1 MNDNLQQ
8 ITFILEIVIAI
19 IIVAVIVAAAVYA
32 IMKLKIS
39 KLQKENNDDQIESNS
54 KNQKSKQPSGTPG
67 YSKHSIF
74 NFMEFDRIE
83 DNMIVQKNG
92 KRFLMVLECQGV
104 NYDLM
109 SDMEKTGVEEGFVQ
123 FLNTL
128 RYPIQ
133 LYVQTR
139 TINLEKSIANYKT
152 RLKDVE
158 DKLNRMELEYSR
170 NQEKGVFTKEEQDK
184 AFYDLVKQRNLYE
197 YSKDIIYNTEQMNKN
212 RNVLN
217 KKYYIIIP
225 YYSEEAQNDN
235 LDKEEI
241 QGLAFSEL
249 YTRAQSIA
257 RALSSTGVTG
267 KILSSVDLVDFLY
280 VAYNRDES
288 ETYGIDTAMKAG
300 YDELYS
306 TAPDVLD
313 KKKQELEQRIEEQ
326 AVADANNRIRIA
338 TQKEQEIKD
347 MVDSMDDIISQKVK
361 ELLEDNKDYIG
372 EDVANIAL
380 EDMEREEKEKE
391 EGKTKNVG
399 TKKKTKRTRKE
410 AGVQ

>member
-8 ITFILEIVIAI
+8 ITFILEIVMAI
-19 IIVAVIVAAAVYA
+19 IIVAVIVATAVY
-32 IMKLKIS
+32 IVMKVRIS
-39 KLQKENNDDQIESNS
+39 KLQKASSDKIEGDINER
-54 KNQKSKQPSGTPG
+54 KSKKSGGIAG
-67 YSKHSIF
+67 YNKQSIF
-74 NFMEFDRIE
+74 DFMEFDRVE
-83 DNMIVQKNG
+83 DNMIVQKNE

-139 TINLEKSIANYKT
+139 TINLEKSIENYKA
-152 RLKDVE
+152 RLKEVE
-158 DKLNRMELEYSR
+158 DKLNKMEIEYSR
-170 NQEKGVFTKEEQDK
+170 NKEKGVYSKEEQEK
-184 AFYDLVKQRNLYE
+184 AFYEMIKQRNLYE

-217 KKYYIIIP
+217 KKYYVIIP

-241 QGLAFSEL
+241 KGMAFSEL
-249 YTRAQSIA
+249 YTRSQAIA

-267 KILSSVDLVDFLY
+267 KILTSVDLVDFLY

-326 AVADANNRIRIA
+326 AVAEANNRIRMA
-338 TQKEQEIKD
+338 TQKEQEIKE
-347 MVDSMDDIISQKVK
+347 MVDNMDDIITQKVK
-361 ELLEDNKDYIG
+361 ELLEDNKNYIG
-372 EDVANIAL
+372 ENVANIAI
-380 EDMEREEKEKE
+380 EDLEREEKEKK

-399 TKKKTKRTRKE
+399 TKKKTKRVRKE

>member
-8 ITFILEIVIAI
+8 ITFILEIVMAI
-19 IIVAVIVAAAVYA
+19 IIVAVIVATAVY
-32 IMKLKIS
+32 IVMKVRIS
-39 KLQKENNDDQIESNS
+39 KLQKASSDKIEGDINER
-54 KNQKSKQPSGTPG
+54 KSKKSGGIAG
-67 YSKHSIF
+67 YNKQSIF
-74 NFMEFDRIE
+74 DFMEFDRVE
-83 DNMIVQKNG
+83 DNMIVQKNE

-139 TINLEKSIANYKT
+139 TINLEKSIENYKA
-152 RLKDVE
+152 RLKEVE
-158 DKLNRMELEYSR
+158 DKLNKMEIEYSR
-170 NQEKGVFTKEEQDK
+170 NKEKGVYSKEEQEK
-184 AFYDLVKQRNLYE
+184 AFYEMIKQRNLYE

-217 KKYYIIIP
+217 KKYYVIIP

-241 QGLAFSEL
+241 KGMAFSEL
-249 YTRAQSIA
+249 YTRSQAIA

-267 KILSSVDLVDFLY
+267 KILTSVDLVDFLY

-288 ETYGIDTAMKAG
+288 ETYGIDVATKAG

-306 TAPDVLD
+306 TAPDVFE
-313 KKKQELEQRIEEQ
+313 KKKQELEKRIEEQ
-326 AVADANNRIRIA
+326 AVAEANNRIRMA
-338 TQKEQEIKD
+338 TQKEQEIKE
-347 MVDSMDDIISQKVK
+347 MVDNMDDIITQKVK
-361 ELLEDNKDYIG
+361 ELLEDNKNYIG
-372 EDVANIAL
+372 ENVANIAI
-380 EDMEREEKEKE
+380 EDLEREEKEKK

-399 TKKKTKRTRKE
+399 TKKKTKRVRKE

>member
-8 ITFILEIVIAI
+8 ITFILEIVMAI
-19 IIVAVIVAAAVYA
+19 IIVAVIVATAVY
-32 IMKLKIS
+32 IVMKVRIS
-39 KLQKENNDDQIESNS
+39 KLQKASSDKIEGDINER
-54 KNQKSKQPSGTPG
+54 KSKKSGGIAG
-67 YSKHSIF
+67 YNKQSIF
-74 NFMEFDRIE
+74 DFMEFDRVE
-83 DNMIVQKNG
+83 DNMIVQKNE

-170 NQEKGVFTKEEQDK
+170 NQEKGVYTKEEQDK

-326 AVADANNRIRIA
+326 AVAEANNRIRMA
-338 TQKEQEIKD
+338 TQKEQEIKE
-347 MVDSMDDIISQKVK
+347 MVDNMDDIITQKVK
-361 ELLEDNKDYIG
+361 ELLEDNKNYIG
-372 EDVANIAL
+372 ENVANIAI
-380 EDMEREEKEKE
+380 EDLEREEKEKK

-399 TKKKTKRTRKE
+399 TKKKTKRVRKE

>member
-1 MNDNLQQ
+1 MNDNIQQ

-19 IIVAVIVAAAVYA
+19 IIVAVIVAAAVYI

-39 KLQKENNDDQIESNS
+39 KLQKENDGDQIESNT
-54 KNQKSKQPSGTPG
+54 KNQKSKQPSGSSG
-67 YSKHSIF
+67 YNKHSIME
-74 NFMEFDRIE
+74 FMEFDRIE

-139 TINLEKSIANYKT
+139 TINLEKSIENYKA
-152 RLKDVE
+152 RLKEVE

-170 NQEKGVFTKEEQDK
+170 NVEKGLYSREEQDK
-184 AFYDLVKQRNLYE
+184 AFYELVKQRNLYE

-249 YTRAQSIA
+249 YTRAQTIS
-257 RALSSTGVTG
+257 RALSSTGVVG
-267 KILSSVDLVDFLY
+267 KILTSVELVDFLY

-288 ETYGIDTAMKAG
+288 ETYGIETATKAG

-313 KKKQELEQRIEEQ
+313 KKKHELEQRIEEQ

>member
-1 MNDNLQQ
+1 MNMDLQQ
-8 ITFILEIVIAI
+8 FTLIIEIIIAI
-19 IIVAVIVAAAVYA
+19 IIVAIIVAAGVY
-32 IMKLKIS
+32 IMMKMKIS
-39 KLQKENNDDQIESNS
+39 KMQKENDGEIEEKKENNS
-54 KNQKSKQPSGTPG
+54 PNGKPYNKQ
-67 YSKHSIF
+67 SIF
-74 NFMEFDRIE
+74 NFMEFDKIE

-92 KRFLMVLECQGV
+92 KRYLMVLECQGV

-139 TINLEKSIANYKT
+139 TINLEKSIRNYKE
-152 RLKDVE
+152 RLKLVE
-158 DKLNRMELEYSR
+158 DNLNKLELQYSK
-170 NQEKGVFTKEEQDK
+170 NKEKGVYSKEEQEK
-184 AFYDLVKQRNLYE
+184 AFYELVKQRNLYE

-241 QGLAFSEL
+241 KGLAFSEL
-249 YTRAQSIA
+249 YTRSQSIA
-257 RALSSTGVTG
+257 RALSSTGVIG
-267 KILSSVDLVDFLY
+267 KILSSVELVDFLY

-288 ETYGIDTAMKAG
+288 ETYGVETAMKAG

-306 TAPDVLD
+306 TAPDVLE
-313 KKKQELEQRIEEQ
+313 KKKEELERHIEEL
-326 AVADANNRIRIA
+326 AVAEANNRIRIA
-338 TQKEQEIKD
+338 TQKEQEIKE
-347 MVDSMDDIISQKVK
+347 MVDNMDDIITQKVK
-361 ELLEDNKDYIG
+361 ELLEDNKEYIG
-372 EDVANIAL
+372 VDVANLAI
-380 EDMEREEKEKE
+380 EDIEREEKEE
-391 EGKTKNVG
+391 KTKNVG

-410 AGVQ
+410 AGV

>member
-1 MNDNLQQ
+1 MSMDLQQ
-8 ITFILEIVIAI
+8 FTLIIEIIIAI
-19 IIVAVIVAAAVYA
+19 IIVAIIVAAGVY
-32 IMKLKIS
+32 IMMKMKIS
-39 KLQKENNDDQIESNS
+39 KMQKENDGEIEEKKENNS
-54 KNQKSKQPSGTPG
+54 PNGKPYNKQ
-67 YSKHSIF
+67 SIF
-74 NFMEFDRIE
+74 NFMEFDKIE

-92 KRFLMVLECQGV
+92 KRYLMVLECQGV

-139 TINLEKSIANYKT
+139 TINLEKSIRNYKE
-152 RLKDVE
+152 RLKLVE
-158 DKLNRMELEYSR
+158 DNLNKLELQYSK
-170 NQEKGVFTKEEQDK
+170 NKEKGVYSKEEQEK
-184 AFYDLVKQRNLYE
+184 AFYELVKQRNLYE

-241 QGLAFSEL
+241 KGLAFSEL
-249 YTRAQSIA
+249 YTRSQSIA
-257 RALSSTGVTG
+257 RALSSTGVIG
-267 KILSSVDLVDFLY
+267 KILSSVELVDFLY

-288 ETYGIDTAMKAG
+288 ETYGVETAMKAG

-306 TAPDVLD
+306 TAPDVLE
-313 KKKQELEQRIEEQ
+313 KKKEELERHIEDL
-326 AVADANNRIRIA
+326 AVAEANNRIRIA
-338 TQKEQEIKD
+338 TQKEQEIKE
-347 MVDSMDDIISQKVK
+347 MVDNMDDIITQKVK
-361 ELLEDNKDYIG
+361 ELLEDNKEYIG
-372 EDVANIAL
+372 VDIANLAIEDI
-380 EDMEREEKEKE
+380 EREEKEE
-391 EGKTKNVG
+391 KTKNVG

-410 AGVQ
+410 AGV

>member
-1 MNDNLQQ
+1 MNDNIQQ

-19 IIVAVIVAAAVYA
+19 IIVAVIVAAAVYI

-39 KLQKENNDDQIESNS
+39 KLQKENDGDQIESNT
-54 KNQKSKQPSGTPG
+54 KNQKSKQPSGSSG
-67 YSKHSIF
+67 YNKHSIME
-74 NFMEFDRIE
+74 FMEFDRIE

-139 TINLEKSIANYKT
+139 TINLEKSIENYKA
-152 RLKDVE
+152 RLKEVE

-170 NQEKGVFTKEEQDK
+170 NVEKGLYSREEQDK
-184 AFYDLVKQRNLYE
+184 AFYELVKQRNLYE

-241 QGLAFSEL
+241 KGLAFSEL
-249 YTRAQSIA
+249 YTRAQTIA
-257 RALSSTGVTG
+257 RALSSTGVVG
-267 KILSSVDLVDFLY
+267 KILTSVELVDFLY

-288 ETYGIDTAMKAG
+288 ETYGIETATKAG

-313 KKKQELEQRIEEQ
+313 KKKRELEQRIEEQ

-380 EDMEREEKEKE
+380 EDIEREEKEKE

>member
-19 IIVAVIVAAAVYA
+19 IIVAVIVATAVY
-32 IMKLKIS
+32 IVMKVRIS
-39 KLQKENNDDQIESNS
+39 KLQKASSDKIEGDINER
-54 KNQKSKQPSGTPG
+54 KSKKSGGIAG
-67 YSKHSIF
+67 YNKQSIF
-74 NFMEFDRIE
+74 DFMEFDRVE
-83 DNMIVQKNG
+83 DNMIVQKNE

-139 TINLEKSIANYKT
+139 TINLEKSIENYKA
-152 RLKDVE
+152 RLKEVE
-158 DKLNRMELEYSR
+158 DKLNKMEIEYSR
-170 NQEKGVFTKEEQDK
+170 NKEKGVYSKEEQEK
-184 AFYDLVKQRNLYE
+184 AFYEMIKQRNLYE

-217 KKYYIIIP
+217 KKYYVIIP

-241 QGLAFSEL
+241 KGMAFSEL
-249 YTRAQSIA
+249 YTRSQAIA

-267 KILSSVDLVDFLY
+267 KILTSVDLVDFLY

-288 ETYGIDTAMKAG
+288 ETYGIDVATKAG

-306 TAPDVLD
+306 TAPDVFE
-313 KKKQELEQRIEEQ
+313 KKKQELEKRIEEQ
-326 AVADANNRIRIA
+326 AVAEANNRIRMA
-338 TQKEQEIKD
+338 TQKEQEIKE
-347 MVDSMDDIISQKVK
+347 MVDNMDDIITQKVK
-361 ELLEDNKDYIG
+361 ELLEDNKNYIG
-372 EDVANIAL
+372 ENVANIAI
-380 EDMEREEKEKE
+380 EDLEREEKEKK

-399 TKKKTKRTRKE
+399 TKKKTKRVRKE

>member
-1 MNDNLQQ
+1 MNDNIQQ

-19 IIVAVIVAAAVYA
+19 IIVAVIVAAAVYI

-39 KLQKENNDDQIESNS
+39 KLQKENDGDQIESNT
-54 KNQKSKQPSGTPG
+54 KNQKSKQPSGSSG
-67 YSKHSIF
+67 YNKHSIME
-74 NFMEFDRIE
+74 FMEFDRIE

-133 LYVQTR
+133 LYLQTR
-139 TINLEKSIANYKT
+139 TINLEKSIENYKA
-152 RLKDVE
+152 RLKEVE

-170 NQEKGVFTKEEQDK
+170 NVEKGLYSREEQDK
-184 AFYDLVKQRNLYE
+184 AFYELVKQRNLYE

-235 LDKEEI
+235 LDREEI

-249 YTRAQSIA
+249 YTRAQTIS
-257 RALSSTGVTG
+257 RALSSTGVVG
-267 KILSSVDLVDFLY
+267 KILTSVELVDFLY

-288 ETYGIDTAMKAG
+288 ETYGIETATKAG

-313 KKKQELEQRIEEQ
+313 KKKHELEQRIEEQ

>member
-8 ITFILEIVIAI
+8 ITFILEIVMAI
-19 IIVAVIVAAAVYA
+19 IIVAVIVATAVY
-32 IMKLKIS
+32 IVMKVRIS
-39 KLQKENNDDQIESNS
+39 KLQKASSDKIEGDINER
-54 KNQKSKQPSGTPG
+54 KSKKSGGIAG
-67 YSKHSIF
+67 YNKQSIF
-74 NFMEFDRIE
+74 DFMEFDRVE

-139 TINLEKSIANYKT
+139 TINLEKSIENYKA
-152 RLKDVE
+152 RLKEVE
-158 DKLNRMELEYSR
+158 DKLNKMEIEYSR
-170 NQEKGVFTKEEQDK
+170 NKEKGVYSKEEQEK
-184 AFYDLVKQRNLYE
+184 AFYEMIKQRNLYE

-217 KKYYIIIP
+217 KKYYVIIP

-241 QGLAFSEL
+241 KGMAFSEL
-249 YTRAQSIA
+249 YTRSQAIA

-267 KILSSVDLVDFLY
+267 KILTSVDLVDFLY

-288 ETYGIDTAMKAG
+288 ETYGIDVATKAG

-306 TAPDVLD
+306 TAPDVFE
-313 KKKQELEQRIEEQ
+313 KKKQELEKRIEEQ
-326 AVADANNRIRIA
+326 AVAEANNRIRMA
-338 TQKEQEIKD
+338 TQKEQEIKE
-347 MVDSMDDIISQKVK
+347 MVDNMDDIITQKVK
-361 ELLEDNKDYIG
+361 ELLEDNKNYIG
-372 EDVANIAL
+372 ENVANIAI
-380 EDMEREEKEKE
+380 EDLEREEKEKK

-399 TKKKTKRTRKE
+399 TKKKTKRVRKE

>member
-1 MNDNLQQ
+1 MNDNIQQ

-19 IIVAVIVAAAVYA
+19 IIVAVIVAAAVYI

-39 KLQKENNDDQIESNS
+39 KLQKENDGDQIESNT
-54 KNQKSKQPSGTPG
+54 KNQKSKQPSGSSG
-67 YSKHSIF
+67 YNKHSIME
-74 NFMEFDRIE
+74 FMEFDRIE

-139 TINLEKSIANYKT
+139 TINLEKSIENYKA
-152 RLKDVE
+152 RLKEVE

-170 NQEKGVFTKEEQDK
+170 NVEKGLYSREEQDK
-184 AFYDLVKQRNLYE
+184 AFYELVKQRNLYE

-235 LDKEEI
+235 LDREEI

-249 YTRAQSIA
+249 YTRAQTIS
-257 RALSSTGVTG
+257 RALSSTGVVG
-267 KILSSVDLVDFLY
+267 KILTSVELVDFLY

-288 ETYGIDTAMKAG
+288 ETYGIETATKAG

-313 KKKQELEQRIEEQ
+313 KKKHELEQRIEEQ